1 MNEVMP
7 MAPPIKKFRAGACCA
22 SIFENPVQ
30 TADGVKNLKNVRLA
44 RAYKSRDGEWR
55 ETPSFRES
63 DIPKAIVA
71 LQKAYEYLVMEA
83 SKN

>member
-1 MNEVMP
+1 MNRPSPETLLAKSPTIFFAV
-7 MAPPIKKFRAGACCA
+7 AAGRRLQA
-22 SIFENPVQ
+22 
-30 TADGVKNLKNVRLA
+30 ADGIKNLKNVRLA

-71 LQKAYEYLVMEA
+71 LQKAYEYLVMEERQ
-83 SKN
+83 

>member
-1 MNEVMP
+1 MD
-7 MAPPIKKFRAGACCA
+7 
-22 SIFENPVQ
+22 
-30 TADGVKNLKNVRLA
+30 ADYPAKGGNIPCRFTRLA

-71 LQKAYEYLVMEA
+71 LQKAYEFLVMEA
-83 SKN
+83 KRTG